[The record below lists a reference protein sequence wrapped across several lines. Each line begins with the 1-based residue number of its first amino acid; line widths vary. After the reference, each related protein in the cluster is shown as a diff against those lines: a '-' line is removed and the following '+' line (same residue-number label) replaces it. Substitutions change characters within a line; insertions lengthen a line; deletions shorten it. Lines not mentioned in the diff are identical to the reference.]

1 LTEVEVEVPA
11 QLEQVLIAGVTL
23 LRLFLMAEPVK
34 YPLLLGPPFIMPGV
48 AVEAG
53 IILPL
58 LQVMAEPVV
67 AVEVEVVIM

>member
-34 YPLLLGPPFIMPGV
+34 YPLLLGPPFTML
-48 AVEAG
+48 EAEAEAA
-53 IILPL
+53 ILMHL
-58 LQVMAEPVV
+58 LPAMAEPVV
-67 AVEVEVVIM
+67 GVEVEVVIM